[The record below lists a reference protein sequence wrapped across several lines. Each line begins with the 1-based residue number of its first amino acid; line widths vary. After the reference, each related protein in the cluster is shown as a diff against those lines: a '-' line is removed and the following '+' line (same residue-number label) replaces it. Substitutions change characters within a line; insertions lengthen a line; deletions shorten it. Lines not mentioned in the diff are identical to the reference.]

1 MTAISPHWQAWVDGT
16 AAPNPGRIGLG
27 LLLVSPD
34 GERRE
39 RSHAAGRSGCN
50 NEAELRAIWAALEAA
65 EAAGARR
72 LTVHS
77 DSRFAVDCLSGRDD
91 TAVPRLAELLAA
103 TRAAIGRFEAV
114 TLAWLPRHRNAEAD
128 RLARA
133 ALGLLPKPPA
143 KPKRRR

>member
-1 MTAISPHWQAWVDGT
+1 MTAAPAHWEAWVDGT
-16 AAPNPGRIGLG
+16 ALPNPGRIGIG
-27 LLLVSPD
+27 LLLVAPD
-34 GERRE
+34 GTQQALSR
-39 RSHAAGRSGCN
+39 APGRSGCN
-50 NEAELRAIWAALEAA
+50 NEAELRAILLALEHA

-72 LTVHS
+72 LTIHS
-77 DSRFAVDCLSGRDD
+77 DSRFAVDCLTGRDA
-91 TAVPRLAELLAA
+91 TQVPRLAELLAA
-103 TRAAIGRFEAV
+103 THAAIGRFEAV

>member
-1 MTAISPHWQAWVDGT
+1 MTADSPPWQAWVDGT
-16 AAPNPGRIGLG
+16 ASPNPGRIGLG

-50 NEAELRAIWAALEAA
+50 NEAELRAIGAALEAA